1 MRLGRPLGVVLSDMA
16 RNTRFVVGEA
26 EAGIAEAT
34 EMGLMHTNFS
44 ARDGRVVTL
53 AGGHQAVEFIN
64 CSYLGLDTEPALI
77 EGAKRAVDEFGVHF
91 CCARSRLTISPNVQL
106 EAELSEL
113 FRGHAITFPS
123 VTAAHMSV
131 LPTLASGKLLPSSVR
146 SKTRFIFDKQ
156 AHASMQFLRPIIAA
170 EASTVCTISHNDLQ
184 ALEDEAKAADLAGE
198 TPVYLADGVYSMG
211 GLCPLPELVEL
222 SEKWGIVLYLDDA
235 HGTSIFGRQGEGS
248 VRGAWDGDLPETV
261 IITYSLGKGFGCN
274 GGGVLLPTKWQADRV
289 RRFGMT
295 YGFSAPLDF
304 SIVGAAL
311 EATKLHRDGTVER
324 LQRDLRARVA
334 RFDERIGSDTR
345 DFSPIRRVV
354 IGDEVE
360 CRAIGAR
367 LLERGYLVSTAF
379 FPVVGRGK
387 AQLRVCL
394 GVNHTD
400 AQIDGFAAA
409 LAESRESLARTA

>member
-1 MRLGRPLGVVLSDMA
+1 MI
-16 RNTRFVVGEA
+16 GEA

-34 EMGLMHTNFS
+34 ELGLMHTSFS

-53 AGGHQAVEFIN
+53 PGGHQAVEFIN
-64 CSYLGLDTEPALI
+64 CSYLGLDTWPQLI
-77 EGAKRAVDEFGVHF
+77 AGAKRALDDFGVHF
-91 CCARSRLTISPNVQL
+91 CCARSRLTIEPNVRL

-113 FRGHAITFPS
+113 FRGHAITFPT

-131 LPTLASGKLLPSSVR
+131 LPTLASGRLLPGSVR
-146 SKTRFIFDKQ
+146 SKTRFIFDKH

-170 EASTVCTISHNDLQ
+170 EASAVTTIAHNDLQ
-184 ALEDEAKAADLAGE
+184 ALEDEAKAADRAGE

-235 HGTSIFGRQGEGS
+235 HGTSIFGRHGEGS

-261 IITYSLGKGFGCN
+261 IVNFSLAKGFGCN
-274 GGGVLLPTKWQADRV
+274 GGGVLLPSKWQADRV

-311 EATKLHRDGTVER
+311 ESTKLHRDGTVER
-324 LQRDLRARVA
+324 LQRELRARVA
-334 RFDERIGSDTR
+334 RFDERVGSDTR
-345 DFSPIRRVV
+345 NFSPIRRVV
-354 IGDEVE
+354 IGDEAE
-360 CRAIGAR
+360 CRAVGAR

-379 FPVVGRGK
+379 FPVVARGK

-394 GVNHTD
+394 GVDHTD
-400 AQIDGFAAA
+400 AQIDGFAEALDASRAA
-409 LAESRESLARTA
+409 LARTA

>member
-1 MRLGRPLGVVLSDMA
+1 MA
-16 RNTRFVVGEA
+16 RNTQFVIGEA
-26 EAGIAEAT
+26 EAGIAEAS
-34 EMGLMHTNFS
+34 ELGLMHTHFT
-44 ARDGRVVTL
+44 ARAGRQVTL
-53 AGGHQAVEFIN
+53 PGGREAVEFIN
-64 CSYLGLDTEPALI
+64 CSYLGLDTHPALI

-91 CCARSRLTISPNVQL
+91 CCARSRLTIEPNVRL
-106 EAELSEL
+106 EGELSDL

-131 LPTLASGKLLPSSVR
+131 LPTLASGGLLPSSAR
-146 SKTRFIFDKQ
+146 RKTRFVFDKL

-170 EASTVCTISHNDLQ
+170 EASAVTTIPHNDLN
-184 ALEDEAKAADLAGE
+184 ALEAEAKQADAAGE
-198 TPVYLADGVYSMG
+198 AVVYLADGIYSMG

-222 SEKWGIVLYLDDA
+222 SEKWGITLYLDDA
-235 HGTSIFGRQGEGS
+235 HGTSIFGRNGEGS
-248 VRGAWDGDLPETV
+248 VRGAWSGDLPETV

-304 SIVGAAL
+304 SVVGAAL
-311 EATKLHRDGTVER
+311 EAVKLHRDGTVER
-324 LQRDLRARVA
+324 LQKELRALVA
-334 RFDERIGSDTR
+334 RFDERVGAETR

-354 IGDEVE
+354 IGDEGA
-360 CRAIGAR
+360 CREVGAS
-367 LLERGYLVSTAF
+367 LLDQGYLVSTAF
-379 FPVVGRGK
+379 FPVVARGK

-400 AQIDGFAAA
+400 AQIDGFGAA
-409 LAESRESLARTA
+409 LRESRSRLQRTA

>member
-1 MRLGRPLGVVLSDMA
+1 MA
-16 RNTRFVVGEA
+16 RNTRFVIGEA
-26 EAGIAEAT
+26 EAGIAEAADL
-34 EMGLMHTNFS
+34 GLMHTHFS

-53 AGGHQAVEFIN
+53 PGGRDAVEFIN
-64 CSYLGLDTEPALI
+64 CSYLGLDTHPALI
-77 EGAKRAVDEFGVHF
+77 DGAKRAVEEFGVHF
-91 CCARSRLTISPNVQL
+91 CCARSRLTIEPNVQL
-106 EAELSEL
+106 ESELSAL

-131 LPTLASGKLLPSSVR
+131 LPTLASGGLLPASTR
-146 SKTRFIFDKQ
+146 TKTRFVFDKQ

-170 EASTVCTISHNDLQ
+170 EASAVTTIAHNDLQ
-184 ALEDEAKAADLAGE
+184 ALEDEAKAADRAGE
-198 TPVYLADGVYSMG
+198 TVIYLADGVYSMG

-222 SEKWGIVLYLDDA
+222 SEKWGIFLYVDDA
-235 HGTSIFGRQGEGS
+235 HGTSIFGRHGEGS

-304 SIVGAAL
+304 SVVGAAL
-311 EATKLHRDGTVER
+311 EATKLHRDGTVEQ
-324 LQRDLRARVA
+324 LQKDLRARVA
-334 RFDERIGSDTR
+334 HFDERVGSDTR

-354 IGDEVE
+354 IGDEGA
-360 CRAIGAR
+360 CRSIGAD
-367 LLERGYLVSTAF
+367 LLEEGYLVSTAF
-379 FPVVGRGK
+379 FPVVARGK

-400 AQIDGFAAA
+400 AQIDGFAEA
-409 LAESRESLARTA
+409 LAELRGAVARTA

>member
-1 MRLGRPLGVVLSDMA
+1 MRSNTALGVVLNEMA
-16 RNTRFVVGEA
+16 RNTKFVIGEA
-26 EAGIAEAT
+26 EAGIAEAA
-34 EMGLMHTNFS
+34 ELGLMHTHFT

-53 AGGHQAVEFIN
+53 PDGHDAVEFIN
-64 CSYLGLDTEPALI
+64 CSYLGLDTHPLLI

-91 CCARSRLTISPNVQL
+91 CCARSRLTIEPNVQL
-106 EAELSEL
+106 EAQLSEL

-131 LPTLASGKLLPSSVR
+131 LPTLASGGLLPSSVR
-146 SKTRFIFDKQ
+146 TRTRFVFDKQ

-170 EASTVCTISHNDLQ
+170 EANSVTTIGHNDLQ
-184 ALEDEAKAADLAGE
+184 ALEDEAKAADAAGE
-198 TPVYLADGVYSMG
+198 TVVYLADGVYSMG

-235 HGTSIFGRQGEGS
+235 HGTSIFGRLGEGS

-304 SIVGAAL
+304 SVVGAAL
-311 EATKLHRDGTVER
+311 EAVKLHTDGTVAR
-324 LQRDLRARVA
+324 LQKELRARVA
-334 RFDERIGSDTR
+334 RFDEQVGTDAR

-354 IGDEVE
+354 IGDEGV
-360 CRAIGAR
+360 CRSLGAR
-367 LLERGYLVSTAF
+367 LLEQGYLVSTAF
-379 FPVVGRGK
+379 FPVVPRGK

-400 AQIDGFAAA
+400 AQIDGFAKC
-409 LAESRESLARTA
+409 LAESREALARTA